1 MAKASPAQQVVPIQ
15 EIRNG
20 IVILKDGTMR
30 GVLLGSS
37 LNFAL
42 KSEDEQSAIILQFQN
57 MLNSIEFPVQ
67 FFVQSRDL
75 DIRPYLALLEERHAV
90 QTNDLLKI
98 QTREY
103 IEFVKGFVESV
114 NIMSKGF
121 FIVVPYSPSFSSSNT
136 TKGKSGPLGLFS
148 KKDSGQKMAQNK
160 MEQFE
165 ENRSQLEQRMSVVS
179 QGLSRAGIRVEQ
191 LGTEELVELFY
202 KLFNPGELGKPMTP
216 QT

>member
-1 MAKASPAQQVVPIQ
+1 MAKASAAQQVVPIQ
-15 EIRNG
+15 EIRSG
-20 IVILKDGTMR
+20 VVVLKDGSMR
-30 GVLLGSS
+30 GVLMGSS

-42 KSEDEQSAIILQFQN
+42 KSEEEQSAIILQFQN
-57 MLNSIEFPVQ
+57 MLNSLEFPVQ

-75 DIRPYLALLEERHAV
+75 DIRPYIALLEERHAA

-121 FIVVPYSPSFSSSNT
+121 FIVVPYTPAYGARTGS
-136 TKGKSGPLGLFS
+136 KSGPLGFL
-148 KKDSGQKMAQNK
+148 KKQSPQAASGSQI
-160 MEQFE
+160 EQFE
-165 ENRSQLEQRMSVVS
+165 ENRSQLEQRLAVVS

-202 KLFNPGELGKPMTP
+202 KLFNPGELGKPMAP
-216 QT
+216 QA

>member
-1 MAKASPAQQVVPIQ
+1 MAKANPAQQVVPIK
-15 EIRNG
+15 EIKNG
-20 IVILKDGTMR
+20 VIILKDGTMR

-42 KSEDEQSAIILQFQN
+42 KSEEEQSAIILQFQN
-57 MLNSIEFPVQ
+57 MLNSIEFPIQ

-121 FIVVPYSPSFSSSNT
+121 FIVVPYTPS
-136 TKGKSGPLGLFS
+136 LGGGSVAS
-148 KKDSGQKMAQNK
+148 KKGPFGFLKKDGAPQTAAQNK
-160 MEQFE
+160 IEQFE
-165 ENRSQLEQRMSVVS
+165 ENRSQLEQRLAVVT